1 MKKGVLL
8 LLAVVLVLPVVLFAC
23 LKLTESV
30 TVHRATVEYA
40 ALDDGDKADVPPFA
54 TSIHSATYSDWQ
66 VGEWAWR
73 FDLPADDEAA
83 LREWVAGKGGR
94 PLDVSQAR
102 GIYHMKPPAWWA
114 MPPDARL
121 VSHRDIGQGRSM
133 SIWCSRT
140 ENRVW
145 ILYRR

>member
-30 TVHRATVEYA
+30 TVYRAPVEYA

-73 FDLPADDEAA
+73 FDMPADDESA
-83 LREWVAGKGGR
+83 LREWVAGKGGQSR
-94 PLDVSQAR
+94 DVSQA
-102 GIYHMKPPAWWA
+102 GQIFHMVPPEWWT

-121 VSHRDIGQGRSM
+121 VSCRDIGQGRSM
-133 SIWCSRT
+133 SIWCSRI